1 MTKLKVVMLSFPL
14 LLGITLLFCYIFINR
29 INVTIYH
36 LCLFFYFLGA
46 NFTTWRIFFPIFFLI
61 FRKFGPFFEIKRIKL
76 VTSTIPRY
84 FLGRSSVVA
93 ALCKNTST

>member
-1 MTKLKVVMLSFPL
+1 MLLSIISVCFS
-14 LLGITLLFCYIFINR
+14 IFWGQISHFGQR
-29 INVTIYH
+29 
-36 LCLFFYFLGA
+36 
-46 NFTTWRIFFPIFFLI
+46 NFKKFQKKIQFKNNNLEN
-61 FRKFGPFFEIKRIKL
+61 FGPFFEIKRIKL